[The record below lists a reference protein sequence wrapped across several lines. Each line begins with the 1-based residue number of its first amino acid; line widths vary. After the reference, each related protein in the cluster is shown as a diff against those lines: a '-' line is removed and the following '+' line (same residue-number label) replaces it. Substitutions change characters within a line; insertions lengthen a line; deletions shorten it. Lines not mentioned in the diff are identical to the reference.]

1 MISATKRLSRRRGFT
16 FIELM
21 VVIIIITV
29 LTSISAPLFKKTFA
43 KIQLDQTLRQLQ
55 TFIGFL
61 HQRSVIERKI
71 IYLKVD
77 NQQKQYW
84 GQIHDSPARL
94 RSYSFPEKFILDVK
108 KITNPHDE
116 SISFYPDGAI
126 DAVTIEIST
135 PEEKSLSIT
144 TEGVYGGAKIKDE

>member
-1 MISATKRLSRRRGFT
+1 MISATKRRSSRRGFT

-21 VVIIIITV
+21 VVIIIIAV
-29 LTSISAPLFKKTFA
+29 LTSISAPLFKNTFA
-43 KIQLDQTLRQLQ
+43 EIQLNQTLRQLQ

-61 HQRSVIERKI
+61 HQRSVIERKV

-84 GQIHDSPARL
+84 GQINDRPARL

-108 KITNPHDE
+108 KLQTHRINLFLFTLTGQLMRLLLRYQHLRGE
-116 SISFYPDGAI
+116 
-126 DAVTIEIST
+126 
-135 PEEKSLSIT
+135 
-144 TEGVYGGAKIKDE
+144 VYL